1 MRQIARYIALGYF
14 AVIAVAAGLQLIG
27 LTQFSAPFNI
37 IPLPDRP
44 PIVVSLVYSSEQR
57 EWLTAAAQQFAASQ
71 PTLRGRPI
79 QLQLQ
84 ERGSQ
89 AVISSIP
96 QTRPAA
102 IILASSTQIGAVER
116 SGAAKL
122 AGGANAPKPIA
133 LSPLVLV
140 GWKERTDKL
149 FPAGT
154 TDVWASLHDALL
166 KPNWGDASLG
176 GDPSWGPVKFSHA
189 SPRTDN
195 SGSDSLALLAY
206 AYHKKSQLTPADIAS
221 TEFQSW
227 LGEIEGRVSDFP
239 ASTDSLFGA
248 FLARG
253 PSAYDVVVAYEN
265 QAVARVGRAAQWG
278 QLQVIYPS
286 ATMLSD
292 HPFAILEASWV
303 APEQQE
309 AARMFRDYLLGE
321 PAQRLALRYG
331 FRPANTAVSLNDSDP
346 SNMFLNASTI
356 GVRPELPGGVET
368 PAPEVADALLQL
380 WGQQTGR

>member
-1 MRQIARYIALGYF
+1 
-14 AVIAVAAGLQLIG
+14 
-27 LTQFSAPFNI
+27 
-37 IPLPDRP
+37 
-44 PIVVSLVYSSEQR
+44 
-57 EWLTAAAQQFAASQ
+57 
-71 PTLRGRPI
+71 
-79 QLQLQ
+79 
-84 ERGSQ
+84 
-89 AVISSIP
+89 
-96 QTRPAA
+96 
-102 IILASSTQIGAVER
+102 
-116 SGAAKL
+116 
-122 AGGANAPKPIA
+122 
-133 LSPLVLV
+133 VLV
-140 GWKERTDKL
+140 GWKDRTDKL

-154 TDVWASLHDALL
+154 ADVWASLHDALL

-176 GDPSWGPVKFSHA
+176 GDPNWGPVKFSHA
-189 SPRTDN
+189 SPRTDT

-206 AYHKKSQLTPADIAS
+206 AYHKKSQLTPADITT

-239 ASTDSLFGA
+239 ASTDTLFGA

-309 AARMFRDYLLGE
+309 AARIFRDYLLGE

>member
-1 MRQIARYIALGYF
+1 
-14 AVIAVAAGLQLIG
+14 VAH
-27 LTQFSAPFNI
+27 
-37 IPLPDRP
+37 
-44 PIVVSLVYSSEQR
+44 
-57 EWLTAAAQQFAASQ
+57 
-71 PTLRGRPI
+71 RG
-79 QLQLQ
+79 
-84 ERGSQ
+84 
-89 AVISSIP
+89 
-96 QTRPAA
+96 
-102 IILASSTQIGAVER
+102 
-116 SGAAKL
+116 GAAVCGEPADPARAADPATAPGARL
-122 AGGANAPKPIA
+122 AGGHFEYPANAAGRDHPGQQHPDRRSRAIGRGQAGRRGQRAQADRSLAIGAGRLEGAHRQA
-133 LSPLVLV
+133 LSSGHCRL
-140 GWKERTDKL
+140 
-149 FPAGT
+149 
-154 TDVWASLHDALL
+154 WASLHDALL
-166 KPNWGDASLG
+166 KPNWGDPSLG
-176 GDPSWGPVKFSHA
+176 GDPGWGPVKFSHA

-206 AYHKKSQLTPADIAS
+206 AYHKKPQLTPADIAS

-239 ASTDSLFGA
+239 ASTDTLFGA

-309 AARMFRDYLLGE
+309 AARIFRDYLLGE

-368 PAPEVADALLQL
+368 PAPEVADALLRL